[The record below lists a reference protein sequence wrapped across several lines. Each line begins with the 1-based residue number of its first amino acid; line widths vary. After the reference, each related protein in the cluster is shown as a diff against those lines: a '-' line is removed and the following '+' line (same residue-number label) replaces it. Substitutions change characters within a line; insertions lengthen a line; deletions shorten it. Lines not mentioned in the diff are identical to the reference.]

1 MGDFN
6 AHFVGHVLLNIF
18 LSCLFTIHSP
28 SLIKLLCMSFANVED
43 LLYLFGCVSSQD
55 SLDTSSSLQMF
66 YKYLMNLFH
75 SHIHFRITML
85 INKKPDEILIGI
97 EVNL

>member
-1 MGDFN
+1 
-6 AHFVGHVLLNIF
+6 
-18 LSCLFTIHSP
+18 
-28 SLIKLLCMSFANVED
+28 MSFANVED

-75 SHIHFRITML
+75 SHIHFYTFIHFA
-85 INKKPDEILIGI
+85 D
-97 EVNL
+97 